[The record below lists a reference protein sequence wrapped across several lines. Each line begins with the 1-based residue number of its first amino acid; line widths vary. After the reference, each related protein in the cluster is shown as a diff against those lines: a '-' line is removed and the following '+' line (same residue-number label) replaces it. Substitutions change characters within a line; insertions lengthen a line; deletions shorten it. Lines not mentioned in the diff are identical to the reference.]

1 MAWVNV
7 GTVDKF
13 QGKEAPVPIY
23 SMGKSSVADALRD
36 MEFLYSLN
44 RLNVATSRTRSF
56 TAVMAS
62 PIISRVWCK
71 TPRQMPLAYALA
83 RFVEI
88 ARTAESGM
96 LARRES

>member
-1 MAWVNV
+1 M
-7 GTVDKF
+7 
-13 QGKEAPVPIY
+13 PIY
-23 SMGKSSVADALRD
+23 SMGRRSVADALRG

-44 RLNVATSRTRSF
+44 RLNVATSRTRSL
-56 TAVMAS
+56 TTVMAS
-62 PIISRVWCK
+62 PIIARVWCK
-71 TPRQMPLAYALA
+71 IPRHMPLAYALA